1 MPLALYDK
9 PGYRAE
15 QHDEVDH
22 EQDGGHARQAGKS
35 ERQQRNARMAPK
47 PMPTNWRVNDASAMV
62 SDAAQ
67 ITSEPYASRQSHA
80 TSTGTLT
87 F

>member
-1 MPLALYDK
+1 MRSTTSKMVVMP
-9 PGYRAE
+9 
-15 QHDEVDH
+15 
-22 EQDGGHARQAGKS
+22 ARPEKS